1 MLFVC
6 HPNFCISIV
15 FSFSWGHF
23 NSQEKLKTMLMQNFG
38 VTNKEHYGM
47 LWYFWSGQLEVFD
60 PALLSHWQSFLLS
73 SQVPIL
79 CLFTW
84 RLSLC
89 FFMQSG
95 YHAFN
100 VLFFK
105 VTRHEGSST
114 AQAPKFRVVGTAA
127 IYKTRSTLTFW
138 TLRFCGHPDSTE
150 SSCINHFKV
159 Q

>member
-23 NSQEKLKTMLMQNFG
+23 NSPEKLKTMLKHNFG

-89 FFMQSG
+89 FLCKADITLLMFCFLKLQDTRGHQPHKLLNFVLLVLLQFIKHAQLSPSG
-95 YHAFN
+95 HFAFADTLI
-100 VLFFK
+100 VQ
-105 VTRHEGSST
+105 R
-114 AQAPKFRVVGTAA
+114 AA
-127 IYKTRSTLTFW
+127 
-138 TLRFCGHPDSTE
+138 
-150 SSCINHFKV
+150 V
-159 Q
+159 

>member
-15 FSFSWGHF
+15 FSFSRGHL
-23 NSQEKLKTMLMQNFG
+23 NSPEKLKTMLMHNFG

-60 PALLSHWQSFLLS
+60 PALLTHWQSFLLS
-73 SQVPIL
+73 SQVAIL
-79 CLFTW
+79 CLFSW
-84 RLSLC
+84 SLSLC
-89 FFMQSG
+89 FFMRSG

-105 VTRHEGSST
+105 IYNTRRAMLPYRKFKLVSFALLVLLQFIKH
-114 AQAPKFRVVGTAA
+114 AQLSPFGHFAFED
-127 IYKTRSTLTFW
+127 TLT
-138 TLRFCGHPDSTE
+138 
-150 SSCINHFKV
+150 V
-159 Q
+159 QRAAV